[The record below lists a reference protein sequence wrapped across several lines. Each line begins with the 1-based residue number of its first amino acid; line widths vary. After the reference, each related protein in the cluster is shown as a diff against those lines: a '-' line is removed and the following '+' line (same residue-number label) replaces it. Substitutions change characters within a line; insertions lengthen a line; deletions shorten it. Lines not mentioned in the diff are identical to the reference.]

1 MVQWLEL
8 HVFTVEGLGSI
19 PCQGTKTSH
28 TETREKKKEKRNFK
42 KKKTVLQRVQY
53 GGVMLK
59 QGDPELTVSHQ
70 NTEVGSPSLLQGIFP
85 T

>member
-28 TETREKKKEKRNFK
+28 TETREKKKKKEILKRK
-42 KKKTVLQRVQY
+42 KLYSKEY
-53 GGVMLK
+53 SM
-59 QGDPELTVSHQ
+59 
-70 NTEVGSPSLLQGIFP
+70 EV
-85 T
+85 